1 MKIFYSYLNDDTF
14 LKELAKEHVKTYFV
28 KITVLDWD
36 EQPVSLIEGRVISAN
51 LNIDGQSSLRRTA
64 SLSIA
69 IDDMMN
75 EITNANNILSI
86 NKKITLEIG
95 YKNTLKKYLE
105 YPILWFPLGLYVI
118 MSSSISESSSGLVAS
133 LQLQDKMCLLNGS
146 AGGTIPAAADLHL
159 IDTIDENGQNV
170 TTYPTMY
177 QIIQQLV
184 HHWGGEQLGKII
196 ISDLDNK
203 VKQAMKWNLETPLY
217 YIESGNQNYFFL
229 NEEQFKNKIN
239 EYKDGNYST
248 RIFTKGQD
256 VGFIYVDFTYPGEL
270 IADAGSTVTDML
282 DQIIQ
287 VLENYEYFYDLDGNF
302 IFQEKKNYLNNAQSK
317 YILDAKNN
325 VKKDSEGKI
334 IIDEKGNTIPDPKLI
349 PDYVASLSGRLN
361 TYLIDMTK
369 GTSIF
374 DFEDSNLITSY
385 SNTPQYGSIKNDFVI
400 WGLRNS
406 SDNSMEIPLRYHLA
420 IDNPPIIK
428 STKYKMFNLKEY
440 KMDKYGIWVMPIL
453 LNYDIQDSKYGNPHS
468 SDENLK
474 PNKNE
479 VGHYYFDGE
488 KITTAKKVDS
498 KWKWI
503 EVDAEIKD
511 ITAADWRT
519 QLLLEGAAAQAR
531 GLESNYYYA
540 ELKVEWPKIY
550 DLENQKYYDQV
561 LTNPTGINYYLDF
574 INGGGSKIL
583 ELSVKNIGRRSYVQ
597 DKGKSV
603 NCVFESWIPDLILIK
618 NGQEDTQ
625 EKVDQAQ
632 RRGQIFSQVSSLVYN
647 NLQIGGV
654 YYSAYEEIRQT
665 LHEFTNYNESITLQ
679 TIPLYFLQPN
689 TRITVNNPTSDITG
703 DYIINSL
710 SFSLDNEGLLNINA
724 SKALERI

>member
-14 LKELAKEHVKTYFV
+14 LEELAKEHVKTYFV

-36 EQPVSLIEGRVISAN
+36 EQPVSSIEGRVISAN

-64 SLSIA
+64 NLSIA
-69 IDDMMN
+69 IDDTMN
-75 EITNANNILSI
+75 EITNTDNLLSI

-95 YKNTLKKYLE
+95 YKNTLEKYLE
-105 YPILWFPLGLYVI
+105 YSILWFPLGLYVI
-118 MSSSISESSSGLVAS
+118 MSSSISESSSGLVVS
-133 LQLQDKMCLLNGS
+133 LQLQDKMCLLNGT

-170 TTYPTMY
+170 TTYPIMY

-203 VKQAMKWNLETPLY
+203 VKQAMKWNLESPLY
-217 YIESGNQNYFFL
+217 YIESGNQNQFFL
-229 NEEQFKNKIN
+229 NQEQFKNRIN
-239 EYKDGNYST
+239 EYEDAENKVSYST
-248 RIFTKGQD
+248 RIFSKGED
-256 VGFIYVDFTYPGEL
+256 VGYIYVDFIYPGEL
-270 IADAGSTVTDML
+270 IADAGSTVADML
-282 DQIIQ
+282 DQIVQ
-287 VLENYEYFYDLDGNF
+287 VLGNYEYFYDLDGNF
-302 IFQEKKNYLNNAQSK
+302 IFQEKKNYLNNAQSL
-317 YILDAKNN
+317 YILEAANANLENKTL
-325 VKKDSEGKI
+325 V
-334 IIDEKGNTIPDPKLI
+334 
-349 PDYVASLSGRLN
+349 PDYIASTSKRLSA
-361 TYLIDMTK
+361 YLIDMTK
-369 GTSIF
+369 GTSVF
-374 DFEDSNLITSY
+374 NFKDSNLITSY

-406 SDNSMEIPLRYHLA
+406 SDSNMEIPLRYHLA
-420 IDNPPIIK
+420 IDDPPIVK
-428 STKYKMFNLKEY
+428 STKYLMFNLKEY

-453 LNYDIQDSKYGNPHS
+453 FNYDNDLEYGNPHS
-468 SDENLK
+468 FDENLK
-474 PNKNE
+474 SNKNE

-488 KITTAKKVDS
+488 KITTAKKIDS
-498 KWKWI
+498 TWQWI
-503 EVDAEIKD
+503 TVEAEIKE
-511 ITAADWRT
+511 IVSTDWRT

-531 GLESNYYYA
+531 GLESNYYYPQ
-540 ELKVEWPKIY
+540 LKVEWPKIY
-550 DLENQKYYDQV
+550 DLENKKYYDQV
-561 LTNPTGINYYLDF
+561 LANPSGINYYLDF

-583 ELSVKNIGRRSYVQ
+583 ELSVKNIGRRSYIQ

-618 NGQEDTQ
+618 SGQEDTD
-625 EKVDQAQ
+625 EKREQTKS
-632 RRGQIFSQVSSLVYN
+632 RGQIFSQVSPIVYN

-689 TRITVNNPTSDITG
+689 TRITVNNPTSNITG

-724 SKALERI
+724 SKALERV

>member
-14 LKELAKEHVKTYFV
+14 LEELAKEHVKTYFV

-36 EQPVSLIEGRVISAN
+36 EQPVSSIEGRVISAN

-64 SLSIA
+64 NLSIA
-69 IDDMMN
+69 IDDTMN
-75 EITNANNILSI
+75 EITNTDNLLSI

-95 YKNTLKKYLE
+95 YKNTLEKYLE
-105 YPILWFPLGLYVI
+105 YSILWFPLGLYVI
-118 MSSSISESSSGLVAS
+118 MSSSISESSSGLVVS
-133 LQLQDKMCLLNGS
+133 LQLQDKMCLLNGT

-170 TTYPTMY
+170 TTYPIMY

-203 VKQAMKWNLETPLY
+203 VKQAMKWNLESPLY
-217 YIESGNQNYFFL
+217 YIESGNQNQFFL
-229 NEEQFKNKIN
+229 NQEQFKNRIN
-239 EYKDGNYST
+239 EYEDAETEVSYST
-248 RIFTKGQD
+248 RIFSKGED
-256 VGFIYVDFTYPGEL
+256 VGYIYVDFIYPGEL

-282 DQIIQ
+282 DQIVQ
-287 VLENYEYFYDLDGNF
+287 VLGNYEYFYDLDGNF
-302 IFQEKKNYLNNAQSK
+302 IFQEKKNYLNNAQSL
-317 YILDAKNN
+317 YILEAANANLENKTL
-325 VKKDSEGKI
+325 V
-334 IIDEKGNTIPDPKLI
+334 
-349 PDYVASLSGRLN
+349 PDYIASTSKRLN
-361 TYLIDMTK
+361 AYLIDMTK
-369 GTSIF
+369 GTSVF
-374 DFEDSNLITSY
+374 NFKDSNLITSY

-406 SDNSMEIPLRYHLA
+406 SDSNMEIPLRYHLA
-420 IDNPPIIK
+420 IDDPPIVK

-453 LNYDIQDSKYGNPHS
+453 LNYDIQDSEYGNPHS
-468 SDENLK
+468 SDENLE

-498 KWKWI
+498 KWQWI

-511 ITAADWRT
+511 IVAADWRT

-531 GLESNYYYA
+531 GLESNYYYPQ
-540 ELKVEWPKIY
+540 LKVEWPKIY
-550 DLENQKYYDQV
+550 DLEKGKYYDQV
-561 LTNPTGINYYLDF
+561 LANPTGINYYLDF
-574 INGGGSKIL
+574 INGGGSKLL
-583 ELSVKNIGRRSYVQ
+583 EMSVKNIGRRSYIQ

-618 NGQEDTQ
+618 GGQEDTD
-625 EKVDQAQ
+625 EKREQAKD
-632 RRGQIFSQVSSLVYN
+632 RGQIFSQVSPIVYN

-689 TRITVNNPTSDITG
+689 TRITVNNPTSNITG

-724 SKALERI
+724 SKALERV

>member
-14 LKELAKEHVKTYFV
+14 LEELAKEHVKTYFV

-36 EQPVSLIEGRVISAN
+36 EQPVSSIEGRVISAN

-64 SLSIA
+64 NLSIA
-69 IDDMMN
+69 IDDTMN
-75 EITNANNILSI
+75 EITNTDNLLSI

-95 YKNTLKKYLE
+95 YKNTLEKYLE
-105 YPILWFPLGLYVI
+105 YSILWFPLGLYVI
-118 MSSSISESSSGLVAS
+118 MSSSISESSSGLVVS
-133 LQLQDKMCLLNGS
+133 LQLQDKMCLLNGT

-170 TTYPTMY
+170 TTYPIMY

-203 VKQAMKWNLETPLY
+203 VKQAMKWNLESPLY
-217 YIESGNQNYFFL
+217 YIESGNQNQFFL
-229 NEEQFKNKIN
+229 NQEQFKNRIN
-239 EYKDGNYST
+239 EYEDAEDKVSYST
-248 RIFTKGQD
+248 RIFSKGED
-256 VGFIYVDFTYPGEL
+256 VGYIYVDFIYPGEL

-287 VLENYEYFYDLDGNF
+287 VLGNYEYFYDLDGNF
-302 IFQEKKNYLNNAQSK
+302 IFQEKKNYLNNAQSL
-317 YILDAKNN
+317 YILEAANMDLENKTL
-325 VKKDSEGKI
+325 V
-334 IIDEKGNTIPDPKLI
+334 
-349 PDYVASLSGRLN
+349 PDYIASTSKRLN
-361 TYLIDMTK
+361 AYLIDMTK
-369 GTSIF
+369 GTSVF
-374 DFEDSNLITSY
+374 NFKDSNLITSY

-406 SDNSMEIPLRYHLA
+406 SDSNMEIPLRYHLA
-420 IDNPPIIK
+420 IDDPPIVK
-428 STKYKMFNLKEY
+428 STKYLMFNLKEY

-453 LNYDIQDSKYGNPHS
+453 FNYDNDLKYGNPHS
-468 SDENLK
+468 FDEKLK

-488 KITTAKKVDS
+488 KITTAKKIDS
-498 KWKWI
+498 IWQWI
-503 EVDAEIKD
+503 TVEAEIKE
-511 ITAADWRT
+511 IVSTDWRT

-531 GLESNYYYA
+531 GLESNYYYPQ
-540 ELKVEWPKIY
+540 LKVEWPKIY
-550 DLENQKYYDQV
+550 DLEKGKYYDQV
-561 LTNPTGINYYLDF
+561 LANPTGINYYLDF
-574 INGGGSKIL
+574 INGGGSKLL
-583 ELSVKNIGRRSYVQ
+583 EMSVKNIGRRSYIQ

-618 NGQEDTQ
+618 GGQEDTD
-625 EKVDQAQ
+625 EKREQAKD
-632 RRGQIFSQVSSLVYN
+632 RGQIFSQVSPIVYN

-689 TRITVNNPTSDITG
+689 TRITVNNPTSNITG

-724 SKALERI
+724 SKALERV